1 MSAIICGFSIKYIE
15 GNILSVKWK
24 SAIKSHFLIENR
36 THSMEMVKQVA
47 SVMKY
52 QVIPQ

>member
-1 MSAIICGFSIKYIE
+1 MSTIICGFFIKYIK

-24 SAIKSHFLIENR
+24 SAIKSHYFIENR
-36 THSMEMVKQVA
+36 TQRIEMVKQVA

-52 QVIPQ
+52 QVTSQ